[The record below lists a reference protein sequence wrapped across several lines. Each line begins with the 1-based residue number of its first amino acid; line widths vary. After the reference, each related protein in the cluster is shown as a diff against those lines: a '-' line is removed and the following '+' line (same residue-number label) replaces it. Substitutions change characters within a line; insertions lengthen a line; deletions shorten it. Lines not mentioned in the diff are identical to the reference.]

1 MENGYILG
9 GEQSGHI
16 IFSKNART
24 GDGVLTSLKI
34 MEAMV
39 EEKMPLSELTRGLTI
54 YPQLLVNVKVTSKKE
69 VMEDADVLAAAKKV
83 EEALGDDGSGT
94 EPLIRVMVEAKTDEI
109 CKEHV
114 DAVVDVIRSKGYE
127 K

>member
-1 MENGYILG
+1 ME
-9 GEQSGHI
+9 
-16 IFSKNART
+16 
-24 GDGVLTSLKI
+24 V
-34 MEAMV
+34 MV
-39 EEKMPLSELTRGLTI
+39 EEKTTMSELTRGLTI

-83 EEALGDDGSGT
+83 EEALGDNGRILLRQSGT
-94 EPLIRVMVEAKTDEI
+94 EPLIRVMVEAETDAI

-127 K
+127 VQ